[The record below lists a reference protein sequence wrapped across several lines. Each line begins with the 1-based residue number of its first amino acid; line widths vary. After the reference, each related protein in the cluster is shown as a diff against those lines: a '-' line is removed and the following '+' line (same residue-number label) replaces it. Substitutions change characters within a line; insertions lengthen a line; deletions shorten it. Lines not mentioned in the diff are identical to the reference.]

1 MKSQFAERHPGCLLY
16 LAKPLA
22 APQGRHK
29 LEILIK
35 KQEPGFHA
43 RLIL

>member
-1 MKSQFAERHPGCLLY
+1 MKSQFAERDPSCLFY